1 MPTGHGVG
9 SPTAGAPEREVAPL
23 NDRRRSVAAAAWDH
37 THDAQLA
44 SAIMSG
50 EAQVRSPKLTVGFS
64 QSSYV

>member
-1 MPTGHGVG
+1 M
-9 SPTAGAPEREVAPL
+9 
-23 NDRRRSVAAAAWDH
+23 NDRRRSVAAAWDH

-64 QSSYV
+64 QWSYILMAYRAVGTRGSSE